1 MMVDKQ
7 AASQSRAVALR
18 AQDLEVGYND
28 APIIRELDLEIPAGE
43 FTIIVG
49 PNACGKSTL
58 LRALARVLPAK
69 GTITIAGKQL
79 AEFRNKELAQVMGLL
94 PQSPLAPDGIR
105 VYDLIARGRYPHQ
118 DIFGRWQEKDH
129 QAVAAAMEKTRVTDL
144 ADKRLDE
151 LSGGQRQRVWLAM
164 ILAQETQIVL
174 FDEPTTYLD
183 ITHQVEVLN
192 VARELQQAGVTVVM
206 VLHELTLA
214 FRYATYLVV
223 MAQGAIAARG
233 SVNEIVT
240 ESLLREVYNL
250 DCRLLED
257 PETGRPIV
265 IPRATT
271 LPASRAQ

>member
-1 MMVDKQ
+1 MVDKQ
-7 AASQSRAVALR
+7 KASQSRAVALC

-28 APIIRELDLEIPAGE
+28 APIIRELNLEIPAGE

-118 DIFGRWQEKDH
+118 DIFGRWQEKDR

-240 ESLLREVYNL
+240 ESLLREVYDL

-265 IPRATT
+265 IPRVTT
-271 LPASRAQ
+271 LPASRTQ